1 MMRRMASR
9 WWGFGVGLFFTLML
23 IPVGWGVVQAMTGT
37 ARTVALIL
45 LTVYGLCYLIGPSLL
60 WARPLW
66 MRLAA
71 MAFLVSL
78 GSTLVAML
86 GPEATPLM
94 AYAIAIGALMTPTP
108 WSMGTSAAV
117 VIGFGVVT
125 AVSERP
131 PWGAWAGLFSITVA
145 LVLMGM
151 LLRANQEL
159 VRARHELAALAVAD
173 ERARV
178 ARDLHDVLGHS
189 LTSLAV
195 KASLARRLLGK
206 GMIEQA
212 SSEVAD
218 IERQARD
225 ALVEV
230 RATVSGYREASLAA
244 EVAGARVALE
254 AGQIEATVS
263 GDLDAVPAHL
273 REAFAFVVREAVT
286 NVIRHSASR
295 SCLIRIGPSYVEV
308 VDEGGPVLETA
319 TDGHGLTG
327 LRQRLEAVGGR
338 LLAGP
343 APGGGFRLRAEVT
356 AS

>member
-1 MMRRMASR
+1 MRSMASR

-23 IPVGWGVVQAMTGT
+23 IPVGWGVAQAMSGT
-37 ARTVALIL
+37 ARVVALIL
-45 LTVYGLCYLIGPSLL
+45 LTVYGLCYLFGPALL
-60 WARPLW
+60 WVRPLW
-66 MRLAA
+66 MRLVA
-71 MAFLVSL
+71 MAFLVAV
-78 GSTLVAML
+78 GGTLVVML
-86 GPEATPLM
+86 GPTAMPLM
-94 AYAIAIGALMTPTP
+94 AYAIAIGALMTPLP
-108 WSMGTSAAV
+108 WSLGTSAAV
-117 VIGFGVVT
+117 IIGFGVLN
-125 AVSERP
+125 ALSDP
-131 PWGAWAGLFSITVA
+131 PAWGAWAGLVSITIA

-151 LLRANQEL
+151 LLRSNYEL
-159 VRARHELAALAVAD
+159 RHARHELAALAVAD

-212 SSEVAD
+212 SAEVAD
-218 IERQARD
+218 IERQARE
-225 ALVEV
+225 ALVDV

-263 GDLDAVPAHL
+263 GDLDSVPVHL

-295 SCLIRIGPSYVEV
+295 ACRIRIGPSYVEV

-319 TDGHGLTG
+319 TDGNGLIG

-343 APGGGFRLRAEVT
+343 VPGGGFRLRAEVT
-356 AS
+356 TS